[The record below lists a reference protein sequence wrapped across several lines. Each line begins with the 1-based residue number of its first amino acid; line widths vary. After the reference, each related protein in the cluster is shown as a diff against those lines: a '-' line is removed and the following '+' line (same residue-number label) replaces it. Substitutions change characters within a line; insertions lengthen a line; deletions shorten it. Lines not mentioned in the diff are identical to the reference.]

1 MREHQHPTGCRRSL
15 LFLVEDIMQKDG
27 EMRTGKRRR
36 SLVEVE
42 EERVWASL
50 YRRAADPI
58 IAAELVAHL
67 EKSGELRFQH
77 SGLYLRCR
85 HVLRREKA
93 RQVRLR
99 KIGAGIRWTAH
110 VVIGVPLGMVGR
122 LFRMMGAIVMV
133 CLPERE
139 DRAAAQVR
147 RLTSAG
153 ASQVDVGKAL
163 SPAEIARPL
172 HDQAATEP
180 GHQTSI
186 DASQRPTRR
195 TGGRAR

>member
-15 LFLVEDIMQKDG
+15 LFLVEDIMQNDG

-50 YRRAADPI
+50 YRRATDPM

-67 EKSGELRFQH
+67 EKSSELRFQH
-77 SGLYLRCR
+77 SGLYLRCK

-122 LFRMMGAIVMV
+122 LFRMVGAIVMV

-139 DRAAAQVR
+139 DRAAAQLR

-163 SPAEIARPL
+163 SPAEIARPMRE
-172 HDQAATEP
+172 QAATDA
-180 GHQTSI
+180 GQQASI
-186 DASQRPTRR
+186 DVSQRSEKRASA
-195 TGGRAR
+195 RAR

>member
-15 LFLVEDIMQKDG
+15 LFLVEDIMQNDG

-50 YRRAADPI
+50 YRRATDPM

-67 EKSGELRFQH
+67 EKSSELRFQH
-77 SGLYLRCR
+77 SGLYLRCK

-122 LFRMMGAIVMV
+122 LFRMVGAIVMV

-153 ASQVDVGKAL
+153 VSQVDVGKAL
-163 SPAEIARPL
+163 SPAEIARPMRE
-172 HDQAATEP
+172 QAATDA
-180 GHQTSI
+180 GQQASI
-186 DASQRPTRR
+186 DVSQRSEKRASA
-195 TGGRAR
+195 RAR